1 MLLLQYSRST
11 LFLSSGGGIF
21 VITITFLGSWR
32 TLLLDV
38 MCSAVYV
45 SYFRTLEH
53 MFVLF
58 QVTFICKQVLKTL
71 SCISFF
77 LPQVR
82 LKWEILW
89 NHLDSLVQFVNAL
102 DHEMYSSKTV
112 KFWLSLNAISDL
124 NFGLMVFANIHT
136 VGNTLSP
143 AICVEISS
151 IGVTVRILFCLSYQD
166 LQSLDMSITFWLLCK
181 HNRVNQ
187 VVSWSPDDA
196 LGFHSFW
203 KGDKSISKYH

>member
-1 MLLLQYSRST
+1 MSPT
-11 LFLSSGGGIF
+11 
-21 VITITFLGSWR
+21 
-32 TLLLDV
+32 
-38 MCSAVYV
+38 VYV

-53 MFVLF
+53 TFALF
-58 QVTFICKQVLKTL
+58 QVTFICKQTSSENFILQLLFSTTGKTEMRNIVKSSGFSGTIRERSWSRNVFFKNSKVLTEFK
-71 SCISFF
+71 C
-77 LPQVR
+77 
-82 LKWEILW
+82 
-89 NHLDSLVQFVNAL
+89 
-102 DHEMYSSKTV
+102 Y
-112 KFWLSLNAISDL
+112 FWLK
-124 NFGLMVFANIHT
+124 FGLMVFANIHT

-143 AICVEISS
+143 AICFVISS
-151 IGVTVRILFCLSYQD
+151 IGVTVRILFCLPYQD